1 MCSNNS
7 TPLLFIII
15 RNLSSF
21 HQCLQIHIK
30 FGVLANYLFSNFP
43 FRINHIFSGITTY
56 SIHHRHIRF
65 TYIAYINPRQLMLS
79 YCFFS
84 IYPLYHCSQSL
95 QILFFPCIFHMPFS
109 FREFLLCTIHTS
121 FPRNQALHIY
131 LSEKISQ
138 NYFPS
143 KYLQSKFWS
152 EITWFHCFFCFIASQ
167 FFLISFS
174 HSLI

>member
-79 YCFFS
+79 LLSFS

-95 QILFFPCIFHMPFS
+95 QISYFSLCIFHMSFFISGIPFMHLS
-109 FREFLLCTIHTS
+109 TPASPEI
-121 FPRNQALHIY
+121 QALHIY
-131 LSEKISQ
+131 LSEKISL
-138 NYFPS
+138 NSFHPNPS
-143 KYLQSKFWS
+143 K
-152 EITWFHCFFCFIASQ
+152 
-167 FFLISFS
+167 
-174 HSLI
+174 

>member
-1 MCSNNS
+1 MCSNNG

-21 HQCLQIHIK
+21 HQCVQIHIK
-30 FGVLANYLFSNFP
+30 FGILANYLFSNFP

-79 YCFFS
+79 YCFFPF
-84 IYPLYHCSQSL
+84 ILCIIAVNPY
-95 QILFFPCIFHMPFS
+95 ILFFPCIFHMPFS

-138 NYFPS
+138 NSFHPNPS
-143 KYLQSKFWS
+143 K
-152 EITWFHCFFCFIASQ
+152 
-167 FFLISFS
+167 
-174 HSLI
+174 

>member
-1 MCSNNS
+1 MCSNNG

-21 HQCLQIHIK
+21 HQCVQIHIK

-79 YCFFS
+79 YCFFPFILCIIS
-84 IYPLYHCSQSL
+84 VNPYKFYFSLVFFICLFHFGNSFYAPSTPASPEIKHYIFTSQ
-95 QILFFPCIFHMPFS
+95 
-109 FREFLLCTIHTS
+109 R
-121 FPRNQALHIY
+121 R
-131 LSEKISQ
+131 
-138 NYFPS
+138 
-143 KYLQSKFWS
+143 
-152 EITWFHCFFCFIASQ
+152 
-167 FFLISFS
+167 
-174 HSLI
+174 

>member
-1 MCSNNS
+1 MCSNNG

-21 HQCLQIHIK
+21 HQCVQIHIK
-30 FGVLANYLFSNFP
+30 FGILANYLFSNFP

-79 YCFFS
+79 YCFFPF
-84 IYPLYHCSQSL
+84 ILCITL

-131 LSEKISQ
+131 LSEKINQ
-138 NYFPS
+138 NSFHPNPS
-143 KYLQSKFWS
+143 K
-152 EITWFHCFFCFIASQ
+152 
-167 FFLISFS
+167 
-174 HSLI
+174 

>member
-79 YCFFS
+79 YCFFPF
-84 IYPLYHCSQSL
+84 ILCIIAVNPYKFYFPLYFSYA
-95 QILFFPCIFHMPFS
+95 FFISGIPFMHHPHQLPQKS
-109 FREFLLCTIHTS
+109 STT
-121 FPRNQALHIY
+121 Y
-131 LSEKISQ
+131 LPLKRR
-138 NYFPS
+138 
-143 KYLQSKFWS
+143 
-152 EITWFHCFFCFIASQ
+152 
-167 FFLISFS
+167 
-174 HSLI
+174 

>member
-1 MCSNNS
+1 MCSNNG

-21 HQCLQIHIK
+21 HQCVQIHIK

-79 YCFFS
+79 YCFFHLSSVSLQS
-84 IYPLYHCSQSL
+84 IPTNSIFPLY
-95 QILFFPCIFHMPFS
+95 FHMPFS

-138 NYFPS
+138 NSFHPNPS
-143 KYLQSKFWS
+143 K
-152 EITWFHCFFCFIASQ
+152 
-167 FFLISFS
+167 
-174 HSLI
+174 